1 MCISGVVPSPV
12 QGGGPEPYSDPVIG
26 GCDGLVVLIPS
37 DAESLPASENSTPAK
52 SSASLLSG
60 GSGCSSNSGSLDEPS
75 DFERF
80 RGPYLSTRELLN
92 DVDYDRPA
100 SSETGAMSDA
110 SSQPEHL
117 EHPSVNECWI
127 VTPPPCFVGS
137 ERGEIT
143 TSPLEN
149 LLIEHPSMS
158 VYQPGHRPTRR
169 MLRAPPLPPTVELQP
184 NLPANTPRT
193 EAVMFPPPVIPV
205 MAARRAIPI
214 RHHIPVAVQG
224 ARLNDQSTLRAVSA
238 RSRRENSRRSID
250 RCNHVAATT
259 ANSGVCRRRQHRA
272 MRNSGMNIDRHCQ

>member
-1 MCISGVVPSPV
+1 VPTRLQNSC
-12 QGGGPEPYSDPVIG
+12 PEPYSDHPVIG

-37 DAESLPASENSTPAK
+37 DAESLPTSENSTPAK
-52 SSASLLSG
+52 SSTSLLSG

-92 DVDYDRPA
+92 DTDYDRPA
-100 SSETGAMSDA
+100 SSEMGAMSDV

-117 EHPSVNECWI
+117 EHPSVDECWI

-137 ERGEIT
+137 EQGEIT

-158 VYQPGHRPTRR
+158 VYQPGHRLARR
-169 MLRAPPLPPTVELQP
+169 VLGPPLPPTVELQTIRP
-184 NLPANTPRT
+184 ENTSST
-193 EAVMFPPPVIPV
+193 NAVMLPPPVNPAP
-205 MAARRAIPI
+205 AAIAHRAIPI
-214 RHHIPVAVQG
+214 RHHIPVAAHG
-224 ARLNDQSTLRAVSA
+224 AIRSDPSTLRAVRA
-238 RSRRENSRRSID
+238 RSRNENSRRSID
-250 RCNHVAATT
+250 RCNHVTAAM
-259 ANSGVCRRRQHRA
+259 ANSGVYRRRQHRA